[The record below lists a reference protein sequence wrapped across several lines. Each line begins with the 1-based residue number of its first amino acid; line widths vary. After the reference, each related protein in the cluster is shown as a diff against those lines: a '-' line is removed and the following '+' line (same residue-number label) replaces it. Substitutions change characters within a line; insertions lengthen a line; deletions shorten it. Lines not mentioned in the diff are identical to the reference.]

1 MAAKILEIDNL
12 TVSFDGFKALNNLN
26 FSMDTGEL
34 RVIIGPNGA
43 GKTTFLDVI
52 TGKVQPTEGTVRFK
66 GKNLRKI
73 AEHHISRL
81 GIGRKFQT
89 PRVYLNL
96 SVRENLDL
104 ACNRQKNVFATL
116 FQRPPATDK
125 RNVFGLLETVGL
137 TAKADLKA
145 DLLSHGEK
153 QRLEIGMLVAQSPE
167 LLLVDEPVAGLTDEE
182 TENVGNLLLALAESH
197 SIIVIEHDMEFVRQI
212 ARQVTVLH
220 QGSVLCEGNM
230 DRIQNDPRVIEV
242 YLGQV
247 PSIGEKEMIMLR
259 IAASMAWADGNI
271 APEEIDVILTR
282 LSRQFADDEQQQ
294 KELQH
299 ELQDY
304 LGTNIAIAN
313 LVPQLETVAER
324 EIVLKLSY
332 EIISSS
338 ARIPSEDLIN
348 EEEAI
353 AYANLVKLLELPAET
368 VKRLEAEVQAMS
380 KS

>member
-1 MAAKILEIDNL
+1 MVEKILEIDRL

-26 FSMDTGEL
+26 FSMDAGEL

-66 GKNLRKI
+66 GKNLRGI
-73 AEHHISRL
+73 AEHRISRL

-96 SVRENLDL
+96 SVRDNLDL
-104 ACNRQKNVFATL
+104 ACNRQKNVLATL
-116 FQRPPATDK
+116 FKRPPATDK
-125 RNVFGLLETVGL
+125 RNVIGLLETVGL
-137 TAKADLKA
+137 TAKANLKA
-145 DLLSHGEK
+145 ALLSHGEK

-220 QGSVLCEGNM
+220 QGSVLCEGSM
-230 DRIQNDPRVIEV
+230 DRVQNDPRVIEV
-242 YLGQV
+242 YLGQT
-247 PSIGEKEMIMLR
+247 PSIGEKEMIILR

-271 APEEIDVILTR
+271 APEEIDVILTQ
-282 LSRQFADDEQQQ
+282 LSRQFSDDRQQQ
-294 KELQH
+294 QELRQ
-299 ELQDY
+299 ELRDY
-304 LGTNIAIAN
+304 LGANVAIAN
-313 LVPQLETVAER
+313 LIPQLETIAER
-324 EIVLKLSY
+324 EMVLKLSY

-338 ARIPSEDLIN
+338 ARVPSEELIN
-348 EEEAI
+348 EEEAS
-353 AYANLVKLLELPAET
+353 AYKNLIHLLDLPEET
-368 VKRLEAEVQAMS
+368 VTRLEEEV
-380 KS
+380 KNKE